1 MVSQGTRTQQKTVFW
16 PLIIH
21 PLCCAG
27 RCWFIVA
34 EDGPLCYLDDSL
46 LVKFTRMSIQI
57 AWETPSWNILHIFN
71 YSSTVLSIHK
81 WLECVKCITKKTIAM
96 TQPLLWGYLLL
107 NIPAGTG
114 IKSFLESFIWDWYWS
129 TPFFFKV
136 SYEVLVGLAVLA
148 L

>member
-1 MVSQGTRTQQKTVFW
+1 MVSQETRIQQKTVFW

-46 LVKFTRMSIQI
+46 WVKFTRMSIQI

-81 WLECVKCITKKTIAM
+81 WLECVRCITKK
-96 TQPLLWGYLLL
+96 PLWWHSPCCEGICFWTYQQVLVSNLSLKVSYE
-107 NIPAGTG
+107 TG
-114 IKSFLESFIWDWYWS
+114 IDSP
-129 TPFFFKV
+129 PFFFKFHTRFW
-136 SYEVLVGLAVLA
+136 
-148 L
+148 